1 MVTFTLICIGLS
13 AIACL
18 IVSALIVLG
27 VLTCGIL
34 AVVLDVIL
42 GVLPFVLV
50 GALICWLFRRK
61 EKRNEEQ
68 CCRSGSESG
77 GDNH

>member
-34 AVVLDVIL
+34 AVVLDVTL

-50 GALICWLFRRK
+50 GALICWLCKRK
-61 EKRNEEQ
+61 EKKDERECDDRSDRND
-68 CCRSGSESG
+68 C
-77 GDNH
+77 